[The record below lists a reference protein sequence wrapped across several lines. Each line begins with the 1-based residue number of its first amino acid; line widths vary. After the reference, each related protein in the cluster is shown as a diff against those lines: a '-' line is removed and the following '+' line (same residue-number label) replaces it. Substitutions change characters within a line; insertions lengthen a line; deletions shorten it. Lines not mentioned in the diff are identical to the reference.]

1 MRLQQEL
8 PHDDDE
14 HARFIMTSYY
24 ERIKPHWDLEVA
36 AAARA
41 ESNADPHLA
50 FGHLERAHVLGQ
62 NSTWLHLQTH
72 ILIMRWGWR
81 QSSSKE
87 VSGQLFRIFGAATK
101 TAFGL
106 IPAGNTGGANVSPFR
121 RMPVPRDLQTLMS
134 AARSADERSV

>member
-1 MRLQQEL
+1 M
-8 PHDDDE
+8 
-14 HARFIMTSYY
+14 
-24 ERIKPHWDLEVA
+24 
-36 AAARA
+36 
-41 ESNADPHLA
+41 
-50 FGHLERAHVLGQ
+50 
-62 NSTWLHLQTH
+62 
-72 ILIMRWGWR
+72 MRWGWR